1 MSYKGEAMLALAK
14 YRIVVVVGCWSCRV
28 EGVWRS
34 RIIVLVAAPWLG
46 PWTRLARDLG
56 AKVGSRQLSGTRT
69 SPHQPRGENNF
80 LNFFQLC
87 ASFPFPYFICFFLLQ
102 IFSNREPLYTFSCIQ
117 AKSSECSEL
126 SQDASALPLVTTAAS
141 HFLLQDNF
149 QFQSHA
155 EQIH

>member
-28 EGVWRS
+28 EGFWRS

-56 AKVGSRQLSGTRT
+56 AKAGSRQLSGTRT
-69 SPHQPRGENNF
+69 FPHQPRGENNF

-87 ASFPFPYFICFFLLQ
+87 ASFPFPVFHLFL
-102 IFSNREPLYTFSCIQ
+102 P
-117 AKSSECSEL
+117 
-126 SQDASALPLVTTAAS
+126 ASD
-141 HFLLQDNF
+141 FLKR
-149 QFQSHA
+149 
-155 EQIH
+155 

>member
-1 MSYKGEAMLALAK
+1 MLVLAK
-14 YRIVVVVGCWSCRV
+14 YRIIVVVGYWSCRV
-28 EGVWRS
+28 DGVWRS

-56 AKVGSRQLSGTRT
+56 AKTGSRQLSGIRT

-80 LNFFQLC
+80 LNFFQFC
-87 ASFPFPYFICFFLLQ
+87 ASFPFSVFQYFICFFLLQ
-102 IFSNREPLYTFSCIQ
+102 IFSNCEPLYTFPCIQ
-117 AKSSECSEL
+117 ANSSECSEL
-126 SQDASALPLVTTAAS
+126 SQDASALPLVTIGAS